1 MKRGLIER
9 SQGAPIPRVWS
20 ADTWWSR
27 MRGLLARP
35 ALAQDGSE
43 ALLIRP
49 CASVHTIGMR
59 YRLDLVFLA
68 KGNLVLDWRENL
80 RPSRAAACPG
90 AIAVIEFHGGA
101 LARLQPRKGEHWQW
115 RAATAEPPHE
125 QGAPS

>member
-9 SQGAPIPRVWS
+9 SQGAPIPHVWS

-35 ALAQDGSE
+35 ALAEDGSE

-59 YRLDLVFLA
+59 YPLDLVFLA
-68 KGNLVLDWRENL
+68 KGGLVLDWRENV
-80 RPSRAAACPG
+80 RPLRAAICPK
-90 AIAVIEFHGGA
+90 AIATIEFHGGA
-101 LARLQPRKGEHWQW
+101 LARLQPQKGEQWQW
-115 RAATAEPPHE
+115 RAAPV
-125 QGAPS
+125 APSQITGARS